1 MAAWPS
7 CTMMS
12 LIFDRFRSKT
22 RMALASL
29 LFQVQ
34 LSLSW
39 DISLQQMWD
48 FDYGFKKLL
57 RPEAGIHVVYLE
69 NQSQNSG
76 ATNAVV
82 GTLEPLLNISA
93 HRPYE
98 PWKFLSRLV
107 QCFVSQA
114 DAYVKK
120 VIDYWASSL
129 YASEGESRES

>member
-1 MAAWPS
+1 
-7 CTMMS
+7 MMS

-22 RMALASL
+22 RIPAWLFALL

-57 RPEAGIHVVYLE
+57 RPEAGIHVVYLV

-76 ATNAVV
+76 ATNA
-82 GTLEPLLNISA
+82 EFE
-93 HRPYE
+93 R
-98 PWKFLSRLV
+98 
-107 QCFVSQA
+107 
-114 DAYVKK
+114 
-120 VIDYWASSL
+120 
-129 YASEGESRES
+129 